1 MLQYE
6 PARLDFQGSARLRQI
21 LRLAHWARSGTSTTL
36 AHTWLVRIDGSRNPT
51 VFHSFSLAIIEDGV
65 GCSPGTRAARAVTNG
80 GPGADALDYLD
91 EDEEA
96 EDPAPTNEG
105 DDGED
110 DSSEDEEP
118 TPDVGGDEH
127 QAKQQASFARHS
139 ALVGNQVTVC
149 APAPRHQPPA

>member
-1 MLQYE
+1 ME
-6 PARLDFQGSARLRQI
+6 P
-21 LRLAHWARSGTSTTL
+21 HTTL

-110 DSSEDEEP
+110 DSSGDEEP
-118 TPDVGGDEH
+118 MPEVDDDED
-127 QAKQQASFARHS
+127 QA
-139 ALVGNQVTVC
+139 
-149 APAPRHQPPA
+149 

>member
-1 MLQYE
+1 MNQQDKISTGTRVSIKGSDSRIGRVLE
-6 PARLDFQGSARLRQI
+6 PHATQ
-21 LRLAHWARSGTSTTL
+21 

-80 GPGADALDYLD
+80 GPGAAALDYLD
-91 EDEEA
+91 EDEED
-96 EDPAPTNEG
+96 EDPVPTNEG

-127 QAKQQASFARHS
+127 QAKQQASFARLS

-149 APAPRHQPPA
+149 APPRHQPPA